1 MDSRDNKMDTITLIE
16 IFLPQLL
23 AEAESARVSAEQALR
38 NVEAETAAERA
49 KMAERYDKLRTEIPA
64 LNRKI
69 QPLQECIRMKSRT
82 DLDDAADKAHLEQ
95 AQELIFK
102 MEAEF
107 KELGAKFRPQEE
119 RTKELIAQATLA
131 VANASE
137 SENAARG
144 RIGKA
149 IAAHEAYQANPA
161 YGVGP
166 MPKFKTLREA
176 VKHFYKIGFSLSK
189 EGGAR
194 EAYIGD
200 LARTFVSHGEIGGM
214 MPESIGWLGRFEP
227 FKALPCPGSR
237 SHIYEAKLIS
247 GSEFSHLFERTTNHN
262 MRLTTDRKMLCFI
275 EETGKILASH
285 TASRITMPRKPGSEN
300 FSDLSGSL
308 PRKQGTENFSDL
320 FGSWEDALTASIKE
334 LSCHGTLDLKA
345 QGNLPMLGELVREA
359 WEIAASGVTSNKVFP
374 GGQGRLSESKINDLI
389 GPYWRAFID
398 SPWEPSINGTYA
410 LLKHRCAR
418 GEIPNVY
425 AFDIQGHFGFR
436 VRTPDHDWII
446 GEIYCPPENYSP
458 TELPDSM
465 KLINHAGDEDW
476 FAELGPV
483 KFLIRGRS
491 SRS

>member
-49 KMAERYDKLRTEIPA
+49 KMAERYNKLRAEIHSLRPR
-64 LNRKI
+64 L
-69 QPLQECIRMKSRT
+69 QPLQECIMVKGRT
-82 DLDDAADKAHLEQ
+82 GLDASADKEQ
-95 AQELIFK
+95 LSQAESLIGK

-200 LARTFVSHGEIGGM
+200 LARTFVAHGEIGGM

-285 TASRITMPRKPGSEN
+285 TASRITMPRKPGS
-300 FSDLSGSL
+300 
-308 PRKQGTENFSDL
+308 ENFSDL